1 MFNVPS
7 HNELQKIVELIRSI
21 IFPDFFPATTQP
33 EPLLKAL
40 MLIQLSTVIEDTEEA
55 KRITKEFCRKMPEIR
70 SLVEMDVDA
79 AIHNDPAVASRA
91 EVIYCYPLIREMLHY
106 RPAHCLYQLG
116 VPLIPRMLTEM
127 AHSETGIDIHPAA
140 EIGDH
145 FCIDHG
151 TGVVIG
157 ETAIIGSHVVLYQGV
172 TLGAKNFQY
181 DEQGKPMNVPRHPI
195 IEDNVTIYSNASVLG
210 RIRIGHDTIVGGNIW
225 LTHDVPPHSRV
236 VQRLC
241 DGIPPLNNVDI
252 LNDK

>member
-91 EVIYCYPLIREMLHY
+91 EFF
-106 RPAHCLYQLG
+106 
-116 VPLIPRMLTEM
+116 
-127 AHSETGIDIHPAA
+127 
-140 EIGDH
+140 
-145 FCIDHG
+145 FC
-151 TGVVIG
+151 
-157 ETAIIGSHVVLYQGV
+157 
-172 TLGAKNFQY
+172 
-181 DEQGKPMNVPRHPI
+181 
-195 IEDNVTIYSNASVLG
+195 
-210 RIRIGHDTIVGGNIW
+210 
-225 LTHDVPPHSRV
+225 
-236 VQRLC
+236 
-241 DGIPPLNNVDI
+241 
-252 LNDK
+252 